1 MAEVAYGYL
10 SLLGTVRFERR
21 MHTEITQNDIGK
33 RMGCIELATTRGD
46 ELNGDSIR
54 FAFVYIRV

>member
-1 MAEVAYGYL
+1 
-10 SLLGTVRFERR
+10 

-33 RMGCIELATTRGD
+33 RMGYIELATTRGD